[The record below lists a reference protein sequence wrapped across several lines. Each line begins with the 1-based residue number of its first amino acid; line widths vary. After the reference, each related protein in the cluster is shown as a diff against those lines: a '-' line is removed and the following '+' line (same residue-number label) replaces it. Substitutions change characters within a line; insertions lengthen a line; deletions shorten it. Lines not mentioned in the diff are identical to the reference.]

1 MGTGTDG
8 NGRPYYDIP
17 FADSVDAVMNN
28 SYSGNGSVFMRDTPQ
43 IFMDMGFSKLP
54 IMTTAKHIKTIYSS
68 KQTDEDHNHDLGELI
83 KQIPEKLENPLMVIT
98 SKTHPDTSVVV
109 ILELTDKNNN
119 AVVVPIWLD
128 GTSERGKINAHIMT
142 SAQGRSNAFTELVKN
157 AVDKENQGIPS
168 ILYAQKNAEP
178 AANAEG
184 VQFPNGFA
192 FDSVNHNINDVGLK
206 VKPQTKTLQ
215 FKKWFADSKVVDKN
229 GEPLKV
235 YHGTDRYGFSVF
247 REDSHFTASR
257 EYAARYANK
266 GRKDTKSGVYEVYLS
281 IQNPFDI
288 RKIEDIEK
296 FLPLALAQE
305 AKIEKRKNKKG
316 KITSNK
322 IYKIAEN
329 GVVYTQVTASRGEF
343 RSFYSNKKATNAV
356 TDPNRSSATGMLH
369 NNNIPQLSENANE
382 TDRNGTDRNGGSEV
396 FCWWKIFQKMARCY

>member
-1 MGTGTDG
+1 
-8 NGRPYYDIP
+8 
-17 FADSVDAVMNN
+17 
-28 SYSGNGSVFMRDTPQ
+28 MRDTPQ

-54 IMTTAKHIKTIYSS
+54 IMTTAKHIKSIYSS
-68 KQTDEDHNHDLGELI
+68 KQTNEDHNHDLGELI

-215 FKKWFADSKVVDKN
+215 FKKWFADSKVVDEN
-229 GEPLKV
+229 GEPLVV
-235 YHGTDRYGFSVF
+235 YHGTDRYGFNVF
-247 REDSHFTASR
+247 SEDSFFSADYN
-257 EYAARYANK
+257 YAKRYANK
-266 GRKDTKSGVYEVYLS
+266 GRKDTVSGVYSVYLK
-281 IQNPFDI
+281 IKNPFDI

-322 IYKIAEN
+322 IYKIAKN
-329 GVVYTQVTASRGEF
+329 GVVYTLVTASRGEF
-343 RSFYSNKKATNAV
+343 RSFYSNKKAANAV
-356 TDPNRSSATGMLH
+356 TDPNRSSATGMLSK
-369 NNNIPQLSENANE
+369 NNIENASQTDGNGQKRTK
-382 TDRNGTDRNGGSEV
+382 TDRRGE
-396 FCWWKIFQKMARCY
+396 